1 MWARV
6 EGMRSYELGT
16 ADEMRTRLNR
26 LALAGRKTA
35 STGLL
40 AVYAEEAEG
49 VEYPG
54 ETLALLD
61 RDGARA
67 ALIEVT
73 GVTLTPF
80 AEVTWEHVEAEG
92 EGHASVEEWR
102 AGHRRYW
109 DRLGTPVDDDT
120 MVVCVAFRLIE
131 GSDSHGPDPT
141 DPDPT
146 GPDSV
151 DLPA

>member
-6 EGMRSYELGT
+6 DGRRSFELGT
-16 ADEMRTRLNR
+16 ADGMRTRLNQ
-26 LALAGRKTA
+26 LVLSGRKTA

-40 AVYAEEAEG
+40 AVYAAEAEG

-61 RDGARA
+61 EHGAAA

-73 GVTLTPF
+73 SVALRPF
-80 AEVTWEHVEAEG
+80 DEVTWEHVEAEG
-92 EGHASVEEWR
+92 EGHASVDEWR

-109 DRLGTPVDDDT
+109 DRMGTPVDDRT
-120 MVVCVAFRLIE
+120 MVVCVGFRLIE
-131 GSDSHGPDPT
+131 GSDMSDTAG
-141 DPDPT
+141 
-146 GPDSV
+146 
-151 DLPA
+151 AAA

>member
-6 EGMRSYELGT
+6 DGRRSFELGT
-16 ADEMRTRLNR
+16 ADAMRTGLNR
-26 LALAGRKTA
+26 LVLSGRKTA

-40 AVYAEEAEG
+40 AVYTEEAEG

-61 RDGARA
+61 KDGVGV

-73 GVTLTPF
+73 SVAVKPF
-80 AEVTWEHVEAEG
+80 AEVTWDHVEAEG
-92 EGHASVEEWR
+92 EGHASVREWR

-109 DRLGTPVDDDT
+109 DRLGTPVDDRT
-120 MVVCVAFRLIE
+120 MVVCVGFRLVE
-131 GSDSHGPDPT
+131 GSGTHR
-141 DPDPT
+141 
-146 GPDSV
+146 
-151 DLPA
+151 

>member
-6 EGMRSYELGT
+6 DGRRSFELGT
-16 ADEMRTRLNR
+16 ADEMRTGLNE
-26 LALAGRKTA
+26 LVLSGRKTA

-54 ETLALLD
+54 EKLALLD
-61 RDGARA
+61 KDGTAA

-73 GVTLTPF
+73 SVALQPF
-80 AEVTWEHVEAEG
+80 GDVKWDHAEAEG

-109 DRLGTPVDDDT
+109 DRMGTPVDDRT
-120 MVVCVAFRLIE
+120 MVVCVGFRLI
-131 GSDSHGPDPT
+131 GSCD
-141 DPDPT
+141 T
-146 GPDSV
+146 GMSDTSGS
-151 DLPA
+151 AS

>member
-6 EGMRSYELGT
+6 DGRRSFELGA
-16 ADEMRTRLNR
+16 ADEMRTRLNQ
-26 LALAGRKTA
+26 LVLSGRKTA

-61 RDGARA
+61 KDGARA

-73 GVTLTPF
+73 RVALKPF
-80 AEVTWEHVEAEG
+80 GEVTWEHVEAEG

-109 DRLGTPVDDDT
+109 DRMGTPVDDHT
-120 MVVCVAFRLIE
+120 MVVCVGFRLVG
-131 GSDSHGPDPT
+131 GSDTGMSDTAGPA
-141 DPDPT
+141 
-146 GPDSV
+146 S
-151 DLPA
+151 

>member
-6 EGMRSYELGT
+6 DGRRSFELGT
-16 ADEMRTRLNR
+16 ADEMRTRLNQ
-26 LALAGRKTA
+26 LVLSGRKTA

-61 RDGARA
+61 KDGAGA

-73 GVTLTPF
+73 RVALKPF
-80 AEVTWEHVEAEG
+80 GAVTWEHVEAEG
-92 EGHASVEEWR
+92 EGHASGEEWR

-109 DRLGTPVDDDT
+109 DRMGTPVDDHT
-120 MVVCVAFRLIE
+120 MVVCVGFRLVE
-131 GSDSHGPDPT
+131 GSD
-141 DPDPT
+141 T
-146 GPDSV
+146 GVDDS
-151 DLPA
+151 AGSAS